1 MKTPILA
8 FFTFLP
14 LALGLAQD
22 RLTRLPVGDDAIREQ
37 FAKQIYKIILS
48 ISRTDNFLEV
58 TNKIVMSS
66 NSWSGHLSLI
76 KSIAEEISANL
87 DPSTEYVWWWGLFSR
102 LQSGALVGM
111 GGETSFTHFKGNKE
125 EIQLS
130 INKIIERID
139 NKIFEGYIP
148 IYAPGVKGVRYII
161 RDISTGKIYL
171 EKFSPNGAYNCP
183 TLLEKAGDG
192 WLWLPTVSLRPIDD
206 IDRRFYLYYS
216 EDLSEWEEFDA
227 GWGSKGDLIASS
239 RGPIP
244 PKLIISR
251 VKDNRAGSDGIL
263 VRIAGLIP
271 EREYTLLLAG
281 GAHDFAAN
289 ATERYSVV
297 ADRLGV
303 IALKPRLVAG
313 NRLLCLSD
321 APSPPGTPSVS
332 VICEP

>member
-1 MKTPILA
+1 
-8 FFTFLP
+8 
-14 LALGLAQD
+14 
-22 RLTRLPVGDDAIREQ
+22 
-37 FAKQIYKIILS
+37 
-48 ISRTDNFLEV
+48 
-58 TNKIVMSS
+58 MSS

-76 KSIAEEISANL
+76 KSVAEEISSHL
-87 DPSTEYVWWWGLFSR
+87 DPNTEYVWWWGLFSP

-111 GGETSFTHFKGNKE
+111 TSEADVIRFKGK
-125 EIQLS
+125 EIQSS
-130 INKIIERID
+130 INKMIERID

-148 IYAPGVKGVRYII
+148 IYAPGVKAVRFTQ
-161 RDISTGKIYL
+161 RDISTGEIKL
-171 EKFSPNGAYNCP
+171 KEFSPNGAFGCEA
-183 TLLEKAGDG
+183 LLKKAGDG
-192 WLWLPTVSLRPIDD
+192 WLWLPVVNLRPIDD
-206 IDRRFYLYYS
+206 RDRRFYLYYS

-251 VKDNRAGSDGIL
+251 VKDSRAGSDGIL